1 MKLNPRQAP
10 LYGSC
15 VLTIQLSDE
24 ELGVG
29 VFEGEDVELFLVLTG
44 STQRHVS
51 SVLRLSRD
59 TLQLVCPA
67 HDCCE
72 TVVVTLC
79 WADPHGLVH
88 QLASEHMCFT
98 QDLAFDMAHF
108 LVGSVGHADM
118 LEGVLLLDEHQI
130 PLQECERLDQSLALA
145 LAHLTPPPGL
155 NLLGNSGDPEPQET
169 LLHFAARRGL
179 CRVASFLLQQ
189 PGARDALALPN
200 KQGATPASLAHSS
213 GHRALLELLTQWLVS
228 GRETTGTRHSTETR
242 HHVSSGACVVQHHPC
257 LNTYTLSVGTQP
269 GTAPRNLQADVQDLR
284 HLIFQGGAAR
294 DHADV
299 AETKGACFEQ
309 LQHDSLDSGEQGST
323 PACVKGSV
331 DECAHCEDLLWCE
344 EGDSV
349 LGSSAISEEERVCS
363 RGNVEGDYGARVPGA
378 VACVG
383 GPGREGDSGDSLQ
396 SQSEGESRAVQA
408 PSCGKEGE
416 ETDRAQDLICETQGS
431 TEGPSEEVQEEGCSS
446 ERPNQPLEKELSE
459 HRGASGDMGITQS
472 LDTPESSDG
481 DSCSHDTYS
490 SDETKVEN
498 GNTDSLELEGKRVHK
513 ELPDL
518 TPATD
523 QLSNSS
529 CEKGGNETNVSRVT
543 CSSPSSTADTE
554 HFLKDSQEINT
565 RQNCCDQTSDSYE
578 IGAKEQEKDEGH
590 NSEVQEDGTP
600 DILSPSTETESR
612 KEQCDITCHHRDISD
627 NTLED
632 RCQEKSNFEETNE
645 PQAFLGPECN
655 GHILHYSGFELDV
668 SSSVTFNA
676 VSGNNSPLLEQ
687 ETEASSK
694 EQLDTGEQD
703 PTEVSETAARSE
715 SEIQQSRSTSYVSLH
730 EPGTEPESPTT
741 TSEDTL
747 ELDESESWATDVAQ
761 GISCSDQPDGPQKYT
776 LNSDF
781 QQVAWLEDTRNKG
794 NKDLLERHDSFEDQ
808 TAEIMLES
816 GYVHNTQDMNFI
828 PHENSENIPDPGDG
842 VTPQNSVVDHPGD
855 MEELRDTGN
864 SENSQTIREEKLQL
878 CLDHSNSEGGVL
890 PTLNATDLVEDSLL
904 FEEQPSVTEL
914 RGDASSKPVVRKTDS
929 ARTETSE
936 TQEVQEKESELH
948 QNTHVKA
955 LQKGL
960 VTETDVPLENQ
971 VDLPTETC
979 PDVNSSN
986 DASMIQRERNFMFH
1000 DCTQESNN
1008 SKAQEKRRNSVCTE
1022 SPRLPAQGSTGSA
1035 TVRDSGSDTDGFIS
1049 TDTGED
1055 NIFRKEEE
1063 VVGAGNPASEV
1074 SASCSSTDNAAIL
1087 GPPISSA
1094 ESSKE
1099 AQRVDGFAAA
1109 VDADEEAKD
1118 RLTEVPLCSS
1128 LLHSSRRSQ
1137 SPFRR
1142 HSWEPGINWG
1152 AGGDMSQRSSV
1163 RSAGNPKPVFHRRS
1177 YSLEGLAAEQD
1188 DGKGWQ
1194 PQRWGPSQGQRGERR
1209 GSHVSLPEEGPE
1221 SDQGEHHCLDDQKL
1235 RRYLPVR
1242 RSGQSMTLP
1251 LQASVSMLAIS
1262 QRDIDGLRSYA
1273 STSSSLG
1280 YSITEEEPGPLKE
1293 GFEGKS
1299 GTKMSRTF
1307 SYLKSKMY
1315 KKTREKDKEKNR
1327 EKDREAKDR
1336 EKKAVSGHLFS
1347 SVTLSHTASCQ
1358 HCNKPL
1364 STKDAVSCTSCN
1376 VCVHKSCRDNIPVC
1390 PKGKIQKQQLVIP
1403 ELTTMPGV
1411 TLRVKN
1417 SAPRERPWS
1426 AILSPDDQHLG
1437 VAPRR
1442 HTSIMPFNSS
1452 NLSKSMSI
1460 SNIAVFDD
1468 MSIKGLRYLS
1478 QSTDSLH
1485 KVSKVVEST
1494 ESLIDEGTEM
1504 IDGQLMGEFEAETKE
1519 LEADSWSFTTDKK
1532 YLKKLRKDVIK
1543 RQDVIYELIQTE
1555 MHHLRTLRIMAD
1567 VYSKG
1572 LLKEVQLEMQTVEK
1586 MFPVLDDLLELH
1598 TLFFNSLLDRR
1609 REARQ
1614 EGADDCIV
1622 IHRIG
1627 DVLVSQFSGS
1637 NAESMKKV
1645 YGKFCSRHSEAVN
1658 LYKELHAKDKRF
1670 QAFIRKK
1677 MSSSVVRRLSI
1688 PECILLVTQRITKYP
1703 VLMQRILQH
1712 TKDHEEDF
1720 EDLTQALHLVKE
1732 VIAAVDRKV
1741 NEHEKKRRL
1750 KEIYS
1755 RTDGKSIM
1763 RMKSGQ
1769 MFAREDLIRGRKL
1782 LHDGPLQLKNS
1793 AGRLKDV
1800 QALLLTDVLVFL
1812 QEKDQKYVFASLDQ
1826 RATVISLQKLIVR
1839 EVANEDRGLFLITA
1853 GIKHPE
1859 MVEVHATSRE
1869 ERNTWMKLLQGAM
1882 HSIEKDDDE
1891 GIPSETEEDKKLLES
1906 KAKEMRDMLQRKDD
1920 QILALL
1926 QEKMKLFHDMCE
1938 YGSTDDAGLS
1948 IKMLFRACSDE
1959 TPKGETL
1966 MKDAIRE
1973 VEMLQTLVNSSLG
1986 GAMGQQVDGGVGTA
2000 ASVCLPRRADTFGG
2014 FDSHQMNTS
2023 KNAEGGEPED
2033 LRRTES
2039 DSILKKGGNA
2049 HLLLLLK
2056 RNSEVLS
2063 SVTHLHDLLNSLQAV
2078 VVQQDTL
2085 VEDQRQALSE
2095 RTSSQSSL
2103 RTSSRPPSLVEQEKQ
2118 RSLERH
2124 RQDAAALQRQ
2134 QTAHAEE
2141 RRRREKE
2148 WEAREKELAEREL
2161 LLHAREDEARRGRRE
2176 LEEAQQELQG
2186 RKEDY
2191 QRDLERLRD
2200 SQRRLERDKELL
2212 QREME
2217 KVEHLR
2223 ETEDRLNRTLS
2234 STSEDSLNV
2243 QGSTGSL
2250 EREPGEVDRALSP
2263 MKSSL
2268 SRVDSKQKSR
2278 NLNPFSLGPRAA
2290 SGEKQIP
2297 SCLLQLTR
2305 AKDKKEKK
2313 KKKSKVKP
2321 SREAESH
2328 LLPLAEPALDGEI
2341 FFC

>member
-1 MKLNPRQAP
+1 MTNIW
-10 LYGSC
+10 G
-15 VLTIQLSDE
+15 
-24 ELGVG
+24 
-29 VFEGEDVELFLVLTG
+29 
-44 STQRHVS
+44 
-51 SVLRLSRD
+51 
-59 TLQLVCPA
+59 
-67 HDCCE
+67 
-72 TVVVTLC
+72 
-79 WADPHGLVH
+79 
-88 QLASEHMCFT
+88 
-98 QDLAFDMAHF
+98 
-108 LVGSVGHADM
+108 
-118 LEGVLLLDEHQI
+118 LLLVDTQASCLSTAVTS
-130 PLQECERLDQSLALA
+130 PKACQS
-145 LAHLTPPPGL
+145 
-155 NLLGNSGDPEPQET
+155 
-169 LLHFAARRGL
+169 
-179 CRVASFLLQQ
+179 
-189 PGARDALALPN
+189 
-200 KQGATPASLAHSS
+200 
-213 GHRALLELLTQWLVS
+213 
-228 GRETTGTRHSTETR
+228 TGT
-242 HHVSSGACVVQHHPC
+242 
-257 LNTYTLSVGTQP
+257 
-269 GTAPRNLQADVQDLR
+269 
-284 HLIFQGGAAR
+284 
-294 DHADV
+294 
-299 AETKGACFEQ
+299 
-309 LQHDSLDSGEQGST
+309 
-323 PACVKGSV
+323 
-331 DECAHCEDLLWCE
+331 
-344 EGDSV
+344 
-349 LGSSAISEEERVCS
+349 
-363 RGNVEGDYGARVPGA
+363 
-378 VACVG
+378 
-383 GPGREGDSGDSLQ
+383 
-396 SQSEGESRAVQA
+396 
-408 PSCGKEGE
+408 
-416 ETDRAQDLICETQGS
+416 
-431 TEGPSEEVQEEGCSS
+431 GC
-446 ERPNQPLEKELSE
+446 K
-459 HRGASGDMGITQS
+459 
-472 LDTPESSDG
+472 
-481 DSCSHDTYS
+481 
-490 SDETKVEN
+490 
-498 GNTDSLELEGKRVHK
+498 
-513 ELPDL
+513 
-518 TPATD
+518 
-523 QLSNSS
+523 
-529 CEKGGNETNVSRVT
+529 
-543 CSSPSSTADTE
+543 
-554 HFLKDSQEINT
+554 F
-565 RQNCCDQTSDSYE
+565 
-578 IGAKEQEKDEGH
+578 
-590 NSEVQEDGTP
+590 
-600 DILSPSTETESR
+600 
-612 KEQCDITCHHRDISD
+612 
-627 NTLED
+627 
-632 RCQEKSNFEETNE
+632 
-645 PQAFLGPECN
+645 
-655 GHILHYSGFELDV
+655 
-668 SSSVTFNA
+668 
-676 VSGNNSPLLEQ
+676 
-687 ETEASSK
+687 
-694 EQLDTGEQD
+694 
-703 PTEVSETAARSE
+703 
-715 SEIQQSRSTSYVSLH
+715 
-730 EPGTEPESPTT
+730 
-741 TSEDTL
+741 
-747 ELDESESWATDVAQ
+747 
-761 GISCSDQPDGPQKYT
+761 
-776 LNSDF
+776 
-781 QQVAWLEDTRNKG
+781 
-794 NKDLLERHDSFEDQ
+794 
-808 TAEIMLES
+808 
-816 GYVHNTQDMNFI
+816 
-828 PHENSENIPDPGDG
+828 
-842 VTPQNSVVDHPGD
+842 
-855 MEELRDTGN
+855 
-864 SENSQTIREEKLQL
+864 
-878 CLDHSNSEGGVL
+878 
-890 PTLNATDLVEDSLL
+890 
-904 FEEQPSVTEL
+904 
-914 RGDASSKPVVRKTDS
+914 
-929 ARTETSE
+929 
-936 TQEVQEKESELH
+936 
-948 QNTHVKA
+948 
-955 LQKGL
+955 
-960 VTETDVPLENQ
+960 
-971 VDLPTETC
+971 
-979 PDVNSSN
+979 
-986 DASMIQRERNFMFH
+986 
-1000 DCTQESNN
+1000 
-1008 SKAQEKRRNSVCTE
+1008 
-1022 SPRLPAQGSTGSA
+1022 
-1035 TVRDSGSDTDGFIS
+1035 
-1049 TDTGED
+1049 
-1055 NIFRKEEE
+1055 
-1063 VVGAGNPASEV
+1063 
-1074 SASCSSTDNAAIL
+1074 
-1087 GPPISSA
+1087 
-1094 ESSKE
+1094 
-1099 AQRVDGFAAA
+1099 
-1109 VDADEEAKD
+1109 
-1118 RLTEVPLCSS
+1118 
-1128 LLHSSRRSQ
+1128 
-1137 SPFRR
+1137 
-1142 HSWEPGINWG
+1142 
-1152 AGGDMSQRSSV
+1152 
-1163 RSAGNPKPVFHRRS
+1163 
-1177 YSLEGLAAEQD
+1177 
-1188 DGKGWQ
+1188 
-1194 PQRWGPSQGQRGERR
+1194 
-1209 GSHVSLPEEGPE
+1209 
-1221 SDQGEHHCLDDQKL
+1221 
-1235 RRYLPVR
+1235 
-1242 RSGQSMTLP
+1242 
-1251 LQASVSMLAIS
+1251 
-1262 QRDIDGLRSYA
+1262 
-1273 STSSSLG
+1273 
-1280 YSITEEEPGPLKE
+1280 
-1293 GFEGKS
+1293 
-1299 GTKMSRTF
+1299 SRTF
-1307 SYLKSKMY
+1307 G
-1315 KKTREKDKEKNR
+1315 
-1327 EKDREAKDR
+1327 
-1336 EKKAVSGHLFS
+1336 VCSGLTMASFILHTNWTGLPRFGFVCLFY
-1347 SVTLSHTASCQ
+1347 
-1358 HCNKPL
+1358 
-1364 STKDAVSCTSCN
+1364 
-1376 VCVHKSCRDNIPVC
+1376 CV
-1390 PKGKIQKQQLVIP
+1390 
-1403 ELTTMPGV
+1403 
-1411 TLRVKN
+1411 
-1417 SAPRERPWS
+1417 
-1426 AILSPDDQHLG
+1426 
-1437 VAPRR
+1437 
-1442 HTSIMPFNSS
+1442 
-1452 NLSKSMSI
+1452 
-1460 SNIAVFDD
+1460 
-1468 MSIKGLRYLS
+1468 
-1478 QSTDSLH
+1478 
-1485 KVSKVVEST
+1485 
-1494 ESLIDEGTEM
+1494 GTEM

-1869 ERNTWMKLLQGAM
+1869 ERNTWMKLLQGA
-1882 HSIEKDDDE
+1882 IEKDDDE

-2039 DSILKKGGNA
+2039 DSILKKVS
-2049 HLLLLLK
+2049 HVLLSMMDNRHCHQCVCSK
-2056 RNSEVLS
+2056 TVLCLWVLWVCIHICTS
-2063 SVTHLHDLLNSLQAV
+2063 QAV

-2217 KVEHLR
+2217 K
-2223 ETEDRLNRTLS
+2223 DRLNRTLS

-2321 SREAESH
+2321 SREAGNQSCR
-2328 LLPLAEPALDGEI
+2328 LWVDRKGPNY
-2341 FFC
+2341 